1 MSGLIKDNKMIPI
14 SDAELKGITLDIL
27 LHVDGFCRSRG
38 ICYFLC
44 GGTMLG
50 AFRHKGFIP
59 WDDDID
65 IMMPRAD
72 YDRFLREFTGQGHY
86 ALDASGL
93 TPGYPFAYAKV
104 TDRRTVKYQGGYR
117 DRFREGYVDVD
128 VFPIDNVPDSEEE
141 QKRFFDDIKRIED
154 RRTFFLFPRCGKG
167 LKPLAA
173 GMVRAVLEATGIMN
187 IDKAVASFCRLARKY
202 EHTGTAHWAITSI
215 HHYGMKE
222 VNTAA
227 DYFPVLEAE
236 FEGRMFPVPS
246 NYDAYLT
253 RLYGDYMKM
262 PPADKRQTHH
272 LFEAY
277 WR

>member
-1 MSGLIKDNKMIPI
+1 MTAI
-14 SDAELKGITLDIL
+14 SDAELKKVSFDIL
-27 LHVDGFCRSRG
+27 LFVDEFCKRKG

-72 YDRFLREFTGQGHY
+72 YDRFLCEFPAHDCY
-86 ALDASGL
+86 ALDAPGL

-104 TDRRTVKYQGGYR
+104 VDKRTVKYQGAVR
-117 DRFREGYVDVD
+117 ERFKNGYVDVD

-141 QKRFFDDIKRIED
+141 QKRFFDSIKRIED
-154 RRTFFLFPRCGKG
+154 RRTFFLFPKREKG

-173 GMVRAVLEATGIMN
+173 RMVRAVLEWTGLMN
-187 IDKAVASFCRLARKY
+187 IDKAVAAFSRLARKY
-202 EHTGTAHWAITSI
+202 EFSGSGHWAITSI
-215 HHYGMKE
+215 HHYGIKE

-236 FEGRMFPVPS
+236 FEGRSFPVPS
-246 NYDAYLT
+246 NYDTYLT

-262 PPADKRQTHH
+262 PPADRQKTHH
-272 LFEAY
+272 LFDAY

>member
-1 MSGLIKDNKMIPI
+1 MSEKKMIPI
-14 SDAELKGITLDIL
+14 SDSDLKKISFDIL
-27 LHVDGFCRSRG
+27 LFVDEFCRANE

-72 YDRFLREFTGQGHY
+72 YEHFLRAFPDHPRFG
-86 ALDASGL
+86 LDA
-93 TPGYPFAYAKV
+93 PGRTKDYPFAYAKV
-104 TDRRTVKYQGGYR
+104 TDKRTVKYQGGYR
-117 DRFREGYVDVD
+117 DRFKEGYVDVD
-128 VFPIDNVPDSEEE
+128 LFPIDFVPDDEAG
-141 QKRFFDDIKRIED
+141 QKAFFDSIARVED
-154 RRTFFLFPRCGKG
+154 RRAFFLFPKREKG
-167 LKPLAA
+167 LKPALARA
-173 GMVRAVLEATGIMN
+173 VRAVLEWTGIMN
-187 IDKAVASFCRLARKY
+187 MDKAVASFCRLARKY
-202 EHTGTAHWAITSI
+202 ETAGTKHWAISSI
-215 HHYGMKE
+215 HHYGIRE
-222 VNTAA
+222 VNVAA

-236 FEGRMFPVPS
+236 FEGRHFPVPS
-246 NYDAYLT
+246 NYDTYLT

-262 PPADKRQTHH
+262 PPADKQQTHH